1 MRIAVDAM
9 GGDWAPFEIVEG
21 AVEVAKQ
28 NKDIEIVLVGNKD
41 QLGVLLS
48 KLKVSLSNVTV
59 FHASQVVGMGESAT
73 MAARSKTDSS
83 ITRSV
88 ELAAKG
94 EVDAVVSAGNTGA
107 MVVASTVLLKT
118 LEGVKRPG
126 ITILMPR
133 MYGSC
138 VIVDVGA
145 NLSCKPEHLFQYGI
159 MASVFCKYILEIES
173 PRIGLLNVGVEDVK
187 GNSLVKGAYRLLS
200 KASLNFVG
208 NVESCDIFDQNLDVV
223 ICDGFVGNAI
233 LKFSEGVSYD
243 IFASFEQESRK
254 NEDTDHGFKLCKPA
268 LESIKNRNDYAE
280 YGGAPLLGINGICII
295 AHGRSKHGAI
305 MNAIKE
311 AIKFSVNN
319 VNKHIVA
326 ELKKY
331 ADVTVLNNPEMVKG
345 ITV

>member
-21 AVEVAKQ
+21 AVEVARQ
-28 NKDIEIVLVGNKD
+28 DKDIDIVLVGNKE
-41 QLGVLLS
+41 QLVGILS
-48 KLKVSLSNVTV
+48 ELNVSLSNVAV

-73 MAARSKTDSS
+73 MAARSKKDSS
-83 ITRSV
+83 IARSI
-88 ELAAKG
+88 ELAANG

-107 MVVASTVLLKT
+107 MVVASSVLLKT
-118 LEGVKRPG
+118 LEGVRRPG
-126 ITILMPR
+126 ISILMPR

-145 NLSCKPEHLFQYGI
+145 NLNCKPEHLLQYGI
-159 MASVFCKYILEIES
+159 MASVFCKYILEIEN

-187 GNSLVKGAYRLLS
+187 GNSLVKGAFDLLS
-200 KASLNFVG
+200 KTSLNFIG

-223 ICDGFVGNAI
+223 ICDGFVGNVI
-233 LKFSEGVSYD
+233 LKFSEGISYD
-243 IFASFEQESRK
+243 IFTSFEQESRK
-254 NEDTDHGFKLCKPA
+254 DEDTNHGFKLCKPA
-268 LESIKNRNDYAE
+268 IESIRNRNDYAE
-280 YGGAPLLGINGICII
+280 YGGAPLLGINGICVI

-305 MNAIKE
+305 INAIKE

-326 ELKKY
+326 DLKRY
-331 ADVTVLNNPEMVKG
+331 AGAALLNNPEMARG
-345 ITV
+345 FTV